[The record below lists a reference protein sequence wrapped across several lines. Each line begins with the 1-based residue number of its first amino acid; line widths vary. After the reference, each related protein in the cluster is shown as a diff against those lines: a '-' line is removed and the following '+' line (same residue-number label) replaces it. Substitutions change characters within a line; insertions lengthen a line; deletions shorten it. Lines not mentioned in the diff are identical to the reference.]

1 MNDLT
6 TIADQLYDQGYFL
19 IENFLSQEHFNLLRT
34 DLFSMQA
41 NGLFTA
47 AKIGQDAQHQQDETI
62 RNDQIAWLDE
72 FSPDISIQA
81 YFSAM
86 HSIRQTLN
94 QSLLLG
100 LHSLEAH
107 FASYS
112 PGHFYKKHVDQ
123 FAHNKSRRVSCV
135 YYLNEA
141 WTADF
146 GGELKLY
153 DVADQ
158 WLTTIHPQGN
168 HLVGFRSDLPHEVC
182 TTFRDRYSVAAW
194 FHVRRDL
201 L

>member
-6 TIADQLYDQGYFL
+6 TIADQLYDRGYFL
-19 IENFLSQEHFNLLRT
+19 IENFLSQTHFERLRAY
-34 DLFSMQA
+34 LFSMQA
-41 NGLFTA
+41 QNQFTT
-47 AKIGQDAQHQQDETI
+47 AKIGRHVQHQQNETI

-72 FSPDISIQA
+72 FSTDTNIQA

-86 HSIRQTLN
+86 HVVRQTLN

-100 LHSLEAH
+100 LHDLEAH
-107 FASYS
+107 FANYS

-141 WTADF
+141 WRPDF

-153 DVADQ
+153 NAADE
-158 WLTTIHPQGN
+158 WLTTVQPQGN
-168 HLVGFRSDLPHEVC
+168 RLVGFRSELPHEVC
-182 TTFRDRYSVAAW
+182 TTFQNRYSVAAW